1 MLYFLERIVVF
12 QLYASWAFLY
22 FLLYNYYINKCSYTV
37 HVPLNNN
44 NNNNIV
50 GTEIKLFSGNRIYSI
65 KSLLKGRPFKIC
77 IVPLRKINQS
87 PK

>member
-1 MLYFLERIVVF
+1 MYWRHVIFFWRELSCFNCMP
-12 QLYASWAFLY
+12 AGPFLY

-50 GTEIKLFSGNRIYSI
+50 GTEIKPFSGNRIY
-65 KSLLKGRPFKIC
+65 
-77 IVPLRKINQS
+77 
-87 PK
+87 